1 MKKLVVDNLMSQPVY
16 DVSQEDTV
24 EAAVKKMRD
33 SGTKK
38 ILVKSGD
45 TPVGVLEE
53 WKVTDSD
60 LRLKVKQMKLGEY
73 KAVPRETDIQEVEK
87 ALVDSPAVYVFE
99 PNNPKKIVGVV
110 TAYDL
115 VKAF

>member
-1 MKKLVVDNLMSQPVY
+1 
-16 DVSQEDTV
+16 
-24 EAAVKKMRD
+24 MRD
-33 SGTKK
+33 NGTRK

-53 WKVTDSD
+53 WKITNSD

-73 KAVPRETDIQEVEK
+73 RAVPRGTDIQEVEK
-87 ALVDSPAVYVFE
+87 ALVDSPAVYIFE
-99 PNNPKKIVGVV
+99 PNDPNKIVGVV